1 MFVGQFQDG
10 CCLVKR
16 VHQRF
21 KHIHPMVNHFYNQL
35 ITQVKTTLDNVS
47 SLSDFVPEVPSSRCQ
62 HQHPMDKSLVLSRAA
77 TISSELSQ
85 AARLA

>member
-1 MFVGQFQDG
+1 
-10 CCLVKR
+10 
-16 VHQRF
+16 
-21 KHIHPMVNHFYNQL
+21 MVNHFYNQL

-47 SLSDFVPEVPSSRCQ
+47 STLLSDFVPEVPSSRCQ